1 MEISSGGSC
10 EFIVD
15 GDEVKMEGDKAM
27 KYLGLGE
34 LGIYSLRAS
43 ANKGDPEFLACI
55 IRWTVG
61 WTA

>member
-1 MEISSGGSC
+1 
-10 EFIVD
+10 
-15 GDEVKMEGDKAM
+15 MEGDKAM